1 MSKNF
6 NGQRLRQAR
15 LYKGLSI
22 SDLAEILG
30 VSKQAISQ
38 YETSNITPDFDKM
51 RVITNELNFPSSYF
65 FQEDSFDVNAKTTY
79 FRALLSANK
88 NARLQQIV
96 KIKHLAIIYEILNNY
111 LEFPQLNLPDVS
123 EDLPGSKRDYP
134 GEDHHGDGVVGRDDG

>member
-65 FQEDSFDVNAKTTY
+65 FP
-79 FRALLSANK
+79 R
-88 NARLQQIV
+88 R
-96 KIKHLAIIYEILNNY
+96 
-111 LEFPQLNLPDVS
+111 
-123 EDLPGSKRDYP
+123 
-134 GEDHHGDGVVGRDDG
+134 